1 MSEKSSRSAAQK
13 DEELA
18 EFTDRIL
25 GAEPAEPVASA
36 DDQELQSMQ
45 ATVSRLK
52 AMAKNSPPEGS
63 MQRIEKQLVRE
74 WHAQRSKPAD
84 GSTVG
89 QKLLNFVRSIITGQ
103 PRAVMLMAVM
113 IVVLLIVLS
122 PLLQFGSPNLQG
134 TAGSGDGTQ
143 VILLVG
149 AVVVVMG
156 LFLYGRGK
164 S

>member
-1 MSEKSSRSAAQK
+1 MSEKPSKSAAQK

-25 GAEPAEPVASA
+25 GAEPVEPVEAG

-52 AMAKNSPPEGS
+52 AMARKSPPEGS
-63 MQRIEKQLVRE
+63 MERIEKQLVRE
-74 WHAQRSKPAD
+74 WQTQRSKPAD
-84 GSTVG
+84 GSSIG
-89 QKLLNFVRSIITGQ
+89 ENLLLFVRSIITGQ
-103 PRAVMLMAVM
+103 PRAVVLMAVM

-122 PLLQFGSPNLQG
+122 PLLQYGSPDLQG

-149 AVVVVMG
+149 AVVVVVG